1 MEEEAGYAALRM
13 LLGQRMQRA
22 RRARPSRAPAAAA
35 LMHGWPT
42 RRRHSPEDKR
52 AEEIDASCTSFDPF
66 RFEKPSQHMLR
77 RGVAGRLGNLLMTSA
92 PALLLGAQSS
102 CSTLSAASPMSEVD
116 KAHSAA
122 PAADT
127 IFGKIIRKEIPAK
140 IVYEDES
147 ALAFHDVSPQA
158 PVHVLVIPKR
168 PIAMIEH
175 ATEADEPLLGH
186 LMVVA
191 TKVWPPSPHPS
202 THPPPPSLSPPSHPC
217 SPPVTKRWQRSWG
230 SQTDTDSWSTTA
242 KTVSGAV

>member
-1 MEEEAGYAALRM
+1 MPGTPRSGCSLANACSALVALVPAEHPQQPLSCM
-13 LLGQRMQRA
+13 DG
-22 RRARPSRAPAAAA
+22 RRGDAILPR
-35 LMHGWPT
+35 
-42 RRRHSPEDKR
+42 KR
-52 AEEIDASCTSFDPF
+52 TVHDPF
-66 RFEKPSQHMLR
+66 RFEPSQHMLR

-102 CSTLSAASPMSEVD
+102 CSTLSAASPMSEVH

-158 PVHVLVIPKR
+158 PVHVLVIPKK

-191 TKVWPPSPHPS
+191 TKVWPPSPHPFP
-202 THPPPPSLSPPSHPC
+202 HPTPLSFAPLTPLAPPPSQKGGKGARARRRIP
-217 SPPVTKRWQRSWG
+217 TRGQQR
-230 SQTDTDSWSTTA
+230 QRR
-242 KTVSGAV
+242 

>member
-1 MEEEAGYAALRM
+1 
-13 LLGQRMQRA
+13 
-22 RRARPSRAPAAAA
+22 
-35 LMHGWPT
+35 
-42 RRRHSPEDKR
+42 
-52 AEEIDASCTSFDPF
+52 
-66 RFEKPSQHMLR
+66 MLR

-102 CSTLSAASPMSEVD
+102 CSTLSAASPMSEVH

-191 TKVWPPSPHPS
+191 TKVWPPSPHPFPHITPPS
-202 THPPPPSLSPPSHPC
+202 FAPLTPLAPPPSQKGGKGAGARRRIP
-217 SPPVTKRWQRSWG
+217 TRGQQR
-230 SQTDTDSWSTTA
+230 QRR
-242 KTVSGAV
+242 